1 MVETI
6 GILMAGGDGTRLGPL
21 TKNISKHLL
30 PVYDKPMIYYSLSTL
45 MLSGIKKILIVGKN
59 KDIESYENL
68 FSNGSDY
75 GMQIEY
81 VLQKEPKGIAEAF
94 ILSKKFIKNK
104 NVCIILGDNFF
115 YGNGLSLKL
124 RKIKK
129 NNRGATVIGFKV
141 QNPSDYGVLKIKN
154 NKITNIVEKPKKYIS
169 SYAITGLYFYDSN
182 VLDYAKKLKPSR
194 RGELEITD
202 LNKIYLSKNS
212 LNFDILDRGF
222 TWLDTGN
229 PEYLLKATQFVNIL
243 EERQGVKIACIE
255 EIAYRNNWINKKE
268 LNKIVKKMKMSNYK
282 DYLINL
288 ISKE

>member
-1 MVETI
+1 MREKIIPIV
-6 GILMAGGDGTRLGPL
+6 MAGGDGTRLGPL

-104 NVCIILGDNFF
+104 NVCLILGDNFF

-129 NNRGATVIGFKV
+129 K
-141 QNPSDYGVLKIKN
+141 Q
-154 NKITNIVEKPKKYIS
+154 
-169 SYAITGLYFYDSN
+169 
-182 VLDYAKKLKPSR
+182 SR
-194 RGELEITD
+194 CHC
-202 LNKIYLSKNS
+202 Y
-212 LNFDILDRGF
+212 
-222 TWLDTGN
+222 
-229 PEYLLKATQFVNIL
+229 
-243 EERQGVKIACIE
+243 
-255 EIAYRNNWINKKE
+255 WI
-268 LNKIVKKMKMSNYK
+268 
-282 DYLINL
+282 
-288 ISKE
+288 